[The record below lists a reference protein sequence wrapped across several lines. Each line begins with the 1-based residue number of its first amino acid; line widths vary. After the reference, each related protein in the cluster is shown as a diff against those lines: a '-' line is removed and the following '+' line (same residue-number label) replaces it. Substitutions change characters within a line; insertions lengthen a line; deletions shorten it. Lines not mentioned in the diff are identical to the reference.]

1 LKVVQHGRQYAV
13 NIRKTTNKGWG
24 MAVNGFVLWI
34 LNPSYRH
41 LRWETKDSQRLI
53 YWCLCG

>member
-24 MAVNGFVLWI
+24 MSVNVFF
-34 LNPSYRH
+34 
-41 LRWETKDSQRLI
+41 LRI
-53 YWCLCG
+53 